1 MASLTVDTNTEVQRL
16 LEAEG
21 NALWTNIR
29 QIGTGG
35 SGSVVFK
42 AYDKYVEQDV
52 ALKVIKVEREADRQ
66 RLEREPKALEKIF
79 ASDLDDTNICKF
91 YKWGYLKDPTWLY
104 IKMELADGG
113 TLFERLTTLQEPIP
127 EREALQMALSILSAL
142 ATVHEKKLVHRDI
155 KPQNI
160 LLVDS
165 AYKLSDFGLAFEPTD
180 TVPAALNTFQTMSF
194 GGTPQLRCC

>member
-1 MASLTVDTNTEVQRL
+1 MASLAVDTNTEAQHL

-29 QIGTGG
+29 HIGTGG

-113 TLFERLTTLQEPIP
+113 TLFERLTTLQEPMS
-127 EREALQMALSILSAL
+127 EREALQMVLSVLSAL
-142 ATVHEKKLVHRDI
+142 TTVHEKKLVHRAI

-160 LLVDS
+160 LLVGS
-165 AYKLSDFGLAFEPTD
+165 TYKLSDFGLAFEPTD
-180 TVPAALNTFQTMSF
+180 APVAEQTFQTLSS